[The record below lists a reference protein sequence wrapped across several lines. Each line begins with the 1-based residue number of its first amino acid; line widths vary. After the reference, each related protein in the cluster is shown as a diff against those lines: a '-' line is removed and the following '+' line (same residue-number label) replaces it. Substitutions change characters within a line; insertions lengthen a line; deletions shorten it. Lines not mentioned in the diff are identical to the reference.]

1 MSTLDKISEYTL
13 KGVTM
18 TLTPGAAGSVIVSI
32 NFEGSA
38 IGFGPVFGTMN
49 AVSAGQKS
57 GTWDWCGAIF
67 PSEGDGII
75 GRATGTFTSIGS
87 NRWSTRGPMS
97 ISDGRT
103 VVLDGIFDLA
113 TRTWNGSIL
122 GTDV

>member
-1 MSTLDKISEYTL
+1 MATLNKLSEYTL

-18 TLTPGAAGSVIVSI
+18 TLTPGPAGSAIVSI

-38 IGFGPVFGTMN
+38 TGFGPVFGTMN

-57 GTWDWCGAIF
+57 GTWDWCGATF

-75 GRATGTFTSIGS
+75 GRASGTFTSIGP

-103 VVLDGIFDLA
+103 VVLDGIVDLA
-113 TRTWNGSIL
+113 TRSWNGSIL
-122 GTDV
+122 GAEG

>member
-1 MSTLDKISEYTL
+1 MATLNKLSEYTL
-13 KGVTM
+13 KAVTM

-38 IGFGPVFGTMN
+38 TGFGPVFGTMN

-57 GTWDWCGAIF
+57 GTWDWCGATF

-75 GRATGTFTSIGS
+75 GRAAGTFSSIGT

-103 VVLDGIFDLA
+103 VVLDGIVDLT

-122 GTDV
+122 GTDG